1 MYISMIRCLI
11 DFFTVCN
18 KVACWTSR
26 EQSSFIPRLV
36 LWLRQNLLEHVG
48 TEGPS
53 EMPGEEGRGGAQ
65 KQGLQERHSV
75 GFPESAGQSPKL
87 KTASQ
92 QNIRDDSVGFHFP
105 NE

>member
-36 LWLRQNLLEHVG
+36 LWLRQNLLENVG
-48 TEGPS
+48 TERPS
-53 EMPGEEGRGGAQ
+53 EMPGEEGRGGARSRACRRDTLWDSQ
-65 KQGLQERHSV
+65 KVQGNHL
-75 GFPESAGQSPKL
+75 
-87 KTASQ
+87 
-92 QNIRDDSVGFHFP
+92 N
-105 NE
+105 